1 MLHADVAVIV
11 PVFNRATGVLA
22 TLASVTT
29 QATLPN
35 RLVVVDDGST
45 DGTAESVRNWIART
59 RPACDVLVVEQPNP
73 RQAAQRGTR
82 GFLEAGDCNYVAYL
96 DSDDRWPEDFLIRA
110 VERLEADPEAVA
122 ASTDRVYH
130 RRAKRR
136 LGKRSSRGLEPQRD
150 GMAHRPQL
158 GNPIFALCS
167 ARRLRSG
174 WAATAVHFRPGKTW
188 TSFCV

>member
-59 RPACDVLVVEQPNP
+59 RPACEVLLVEQPNLGAGAAAEP
-73 RQAAQRGTR
+73 RIPRGR
-82 GFLEAGDCNYVAYL
+82 RLQVRRLPRFGRPLAGRLFD
-96 DSDDRWPEDFLIRA
+96 RA
-110 VERLEADPEAVA
+110 VERLDVDPDAVA

-136 LGKRSSRGLEPQRD
+136 LGKRSSRGLEPSATAWLI
-150 GMAHRPQL
+150 AHSS
-158 GNPIFALCS
+158 GNHILHVCS

-174 WAATAVHFRPGKTW
+174 WAATTVHFRPGKTW
-188 TSFCV
+188 TSSCV